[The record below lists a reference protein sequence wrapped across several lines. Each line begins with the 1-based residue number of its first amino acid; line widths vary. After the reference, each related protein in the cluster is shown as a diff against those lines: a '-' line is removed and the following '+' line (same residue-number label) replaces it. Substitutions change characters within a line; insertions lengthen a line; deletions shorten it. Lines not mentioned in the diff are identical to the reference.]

1 MDSMIGSLREVDIK
15 RLRIFMTIVECGG
28 FIQAQ
33 NELGLSAS
41 TISVR
46 ISELEDKLGLRLCQR
61 GRGGFYMTPEGDAVY
76 QACQSLVVAH
86 ESFNSA
92 IGAAK
97 GMIGGE
103 LRLGVI
109 DNVIFDPNLPVSR
122 ALAQIYD
129 QTDSLEISLYTMA
142 PSDLERAVLDHRLHL
157 AIGVFY
163 QKVGGLEYRSLCH
176 ERLVLYCGREHFLFE
191 SADSLIDEKDL
202 LSCNYVERT
211 YGQTTS
217 RLNHPIPLKV
227 AAYSSSLEA
236 TALLILSGN
245 YIGFLPQ
252 YYAGL
257 WCDQGLMKPVNAGI
271 LHVDSEICIAMH
283 KKPQNNLAT
292 NKLQNLFLSFFDR

>member
-1 MDSMIGSLREVDIK
+1 MIGSLREVDIK

-61 GRGGFYMTPEGDAVY
+61 GRGGFFMTPEGDAVY
-76 QACQSLVVAH
+76 RACQSLVVAH
-86 ESFNSA
+86 ESFNTA
-92 IGAAK
+92 IGSAK
-97 GMIGGE
+97 GMISGE

-109 DNVIFDPNLPVSR
+109 DNVIFDPDLPVSR
-122 ALAQIYD
+122 ALAHIYNQAD
-129 QTDSLEISLYTMA
+129 NLEISLYTMA
-142 PSDLERAVLDHRLHL
+142 PSDLERAVLDQRLHL

-163 QKVGGLEYRSLCH
+163 QKISGLDYRTLCH
-176 ERLVLYCGREHFLFE
+176 ERLVLYCGNEHFLFE
-191 SADSLIDEKDL
+191 SSDNLIHEDEL
-202 LSCNYVERT
+202 MACSFVERT
-211 YGQTTS
+211 YGQTIS
-217 RLNHPIPLKV
+217 RLNNPIPLKV

-236 TALLILSGN
+236 TALLILSGR

-257 WCDQGLMKPVNAGI
+257 WCDRNLMKPINAET
-271 LHVDSEICIAMH
+271 LHVDSEICIATH
-283 KKPQNNLAT
+283 KKPQNNMAT
-292 NKLQNLFLSFFDR
+292 NKLQDLFLSFFYK